1 MHKNINKILLALVSC
16 VACTTLSAAANYT
29 DTTTVPVRVMD
40 PTHRV
45 NNFDKAEL
53 IKLVKTNIDLDANK
67 ILNVAIQPVFTGKR
81 ITSAYV
87 YLSDKKQYKFTTTK
101 ITLDQQNHSNYQL
114 VSIDPN
120 YRMSKSEK
128 SNLNKANFEPNPPC
142 PDPDADFVVA
152 SDLYTQ
158 IPSVKSALD
167 DVAQKAT
174 EKGYH
179 VVKLYELNATARNYE
194 KYLDCPQMKGFFS
207 IGHGSPDGILVD
219 DEMLTSDFF
228 DSMNHLMRKQT
239 VVEFNSCEVFND
251 PLKSSVING
260 AQARKYVG
268 GKTTLWIG
276 TSEPASACFWDKAL
290 NHKDLK
296 KSLNQCVADHDP
308 TDTYGIGGHGK
319 DRLLT
324 PED

>member
-1 MHKNINKILLALVSC
+1 MHKNISKILLALV
-16 VACTTLSAAANYT
+16 ACTTLGAAANYT
-29 DTTTVPVRVMD
+29 DTTTVPIRVMD
-40 PTHRV
+40 PKLRV
-45 NNFDKAEL
+45 YNFDKAEL
-53 IKLVKTNIDLDANK
+53 IKLVKQNLSIDPST
-67 ILNVAIQPVFTGKR
+67 ILNIAIQPVFTGDR

-114 VSIDPN
+114 VSIETN

-142 PDPDADFVVA
+142 LDSQADFVVA

-179 VVKLYELNATARNYE
+179 VVKLYDQGATVMNYE

-207 IGHGSPDGILVD
+207 IGHGSPDGILVED
-219 DEMLTSDFF
+219 GMLTSDFF
-228 DSMNHLMRKQT
+228 DSMKHLMRKKT

-296 KSLNQCVADHDP
+296 KSLNQCVADNDP

-324 PED
+324 PEG